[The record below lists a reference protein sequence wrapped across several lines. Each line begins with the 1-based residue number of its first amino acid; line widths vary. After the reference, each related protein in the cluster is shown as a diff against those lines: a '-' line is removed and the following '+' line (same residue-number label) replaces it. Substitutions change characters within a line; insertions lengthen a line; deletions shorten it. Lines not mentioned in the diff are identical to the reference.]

1 MFCAF
6 VERLARTTR
15 ACGPRAG
22 EEARDCMLSQASE
35 KRAGF
40 VAYNES
46 GAVYVGDID
55 AINQTV

>member
-1 MFCAF
+1 M
-6 VERLARTTR
+6 VSR
-15 ACGPRAG
+15 AK
-22 EEARDCMLSQASE
+22 E
-35 KRAGF
+35 KRVSGF